1 MTMSMLEVARRVI
14 TRITGGVE
22 ETFRQSLAL
31 VVAESRQR
39 GSRNRII
46 LGLSD
51 GLIGYEDPIV
61 KWVSLWVEQTIHPAL
76 KPSPRGPPADSVEAQ
91 A

>member
-1 MTMSMLEVARRVI
+1 MTMSMLTAAAWVV
-14 TRITGGVE
+14 TRIKSGVQ
-22 ETFRQSLAL
+22 ETFRQSLQF
-31 VVAESRQR
+31 VVAERRRR

-46 LGLSD
+46 LGLSS

-61 KWVSLWVEQTIHPAL
+61 KWVSLWVEQTIHPPP
-76 KPSPRGPPADSVEAQ
+76 KPSTRGPPADSVEAE